1 MRSADNQYMAAEDEK
16 QKPEGDA
23 PPPETIL
30 ETDQQRDPEEAT
42 LAEQAIHHYVN
53 DVLDRF
59 RENVENGLASFAAW
73 ADSQPDKQAIDNEG
87 FNTQIGDVFLQ
98 QMLSACGGMETPI
111 GAAMFEQLDSFI
123 DMSARQEKETS
134 FFVNELS
141 RGARDFTWYLRDNLQ
156 SVLGHEWDQL
166 RDLAYEGS
174 QDFIPAIHAFGLP
187 KADWSASDMSSPM
200 IAIGDKVVANKP
212 KTEEEA
218 VDKDP
223 KAEKEEEKQA
233 LLEEE
238 EKQQAS

>member
-1 MRSADNQYMAAEDEK
+1 MAAEDEK
-16 QKPEGDA
+16 QKPEGGA
-23 PPPETIL
+23 PPAETIL
-30 ETDQQRDPEEAT
+30 ATEEQRDPEEAT
-42 LAEQAIHHYVN
+42 FAEQAIHHYAN

-73 ADSQPDKQAIDNEG
+73 ADSRTDKEAIDNEG

-111 GAAMFEQLDSFI
+111 GAAMFEQLDSYI

-156 SVLGHEWDQL
+156 SVLGNEWDQL

-187 KADWSASDMSSPM
+187 TADWSATDMSSSM
-200 IAIGDKVVANKP
+200 IAIGDKVVADKP
-212 KTEEEA
+212 QTQEEA
-218 VDKDP
+218 VEKDP
-223 KAEKEEEKQA
+223 EQEKQEEKQV
-233 LLEEE
+233 LLEQE
-238 EKQQAS
+238 EKKQAS